1 MKTPAES
8 ITVLQHFGYSEREAK
23 FLYLVATHSGVFL
36 QRQYRPLGLSRGAC
50 RKLALRTIVKKDA
63 KEHLPKRGV
72 IKVYELFGQGIYG
85 ALGTE
90 KFRRLI
96 ASPDSAIDRVAAKLL
111 ALDFVLANPDLHYLD
126 QEADKV
132 SYFVTEQKIS
142 KEILPSRGWGR
153 AEGAESIHYFS
164 ERFPIFLTAGSDE
177 RIVNFTYI
185 EDENI
190 SLKAFAS
197 FVTKY
202 RPLFCALGA
211 KFRLIFVS
219 RNTRSFHV
227 AKKLFVKTLSVAKNG
242 AKSRHLARFF
252 WLRMM
257 AEEKRFAELARQ
269 DLMDWQRGL
278 KRYGGPLYEAQ
289 YQEWKQTG
297 KLPLAKPAEN
307 SPAVP
312 DPASQFDTFLS
323 LPPFE

>member
-36 QRQYRPLGLSRGAC
+36 QRQYQPLGLSRGAC
-50 RKLALRTIVKKDA
+50 RKFALRTIVKKDA

-111 ALDFVLANPDLHYLD
+111 ALDFVLANPDVHYLD
-126 QEADKV
+126 QASDKV
-132 SYFVTEQKIS
+132 SYFVTEQKINQ
-142 KEILPSRGWGR
+142 EILPSRGWGR
-153 AEGAESIHYFS
+153 AEGAASVHYFS
-164 ERFPIFLTAGSDE
+164 ERYPIFLTAGSDE
-177 RIVNFTYI
+177 RLVNFTYI

-197 FVTKY
+197 FVRKY
-202 RPLFCALGA
+202 RPLFCALGG

-219 RNTRSFHV
+219 RNTRNFHL
-227 AKKLFVKTLSVAKNG
+227 AKKLFIKTLAASNKG
-242 AKSRHLARFF
+242 AKPHLLARFF

-257 AEEKRFAELARQ
+257 AEEKRFAELANQ
-269 DLMDWQRGL
+269 DLIDWQRGL
-278 KRYGGPLYEAQ
+278 KRYADPVHEGQ

-297 KLPLAKPAEN
+297 KLPQTKPLEN
-307 SPAVP
+307 GPVVP
-312 DPASQFDTFLS
+312 DPAGQFETFLS
-323 LPPFE
+323 LPAFE

>member
-8 ITVLQHFGYSEREAK
+8 ITVLQHFGYSERQAK

-36 QRQYRPLGLSRGAC
+36 QRQYLALGLTRGSC
-50 RKLALRTIVKKDA
+50 KKLALRTVLKKDA

-72 IKVYELFGQGIYG
+72 TKVYELFGQGIYG

-96 ASPDSAIDRVAAKLL
+96 PGSDSVIDRVGAKLL
-111 ALDFVLANPDLHYLD
+111 ALDFVLANPDVHYLD
-126 QEADKV
+126 QEAEKV

-142 KEILPSRGWGR
+142 KEILPSRAWSG
-153 AEGAESIHYFS
+153 AEGAASVHYFS

-177 RIVNFTYI
+177 RLVNFTYI

-202 RPLFCALGA
+202 RPLFCALGG

-219 RNTRSFHV
+219 RNTRSFHF
-227 AKKLFVKTLSVAKNG
+227 AQKLFVKTLSVSKKG
-242 AKSRHLARFF
+242 AKPRLLARFF

-257 AEEKRFAELARQ
+257 AEEKRFAELASQ
-269 DLMDWQRGL
+269 DLIDWQRGL
-278 KRYGGPLYEAQ
+278 KRYGDPLHEGQ

-297 KLPLAKPAEN
+297 KLPQPKPVEN
-307 SPAVP
+307 GPVVP
-312 DPASQFDTFLS
+312 DPAGQFETFLS